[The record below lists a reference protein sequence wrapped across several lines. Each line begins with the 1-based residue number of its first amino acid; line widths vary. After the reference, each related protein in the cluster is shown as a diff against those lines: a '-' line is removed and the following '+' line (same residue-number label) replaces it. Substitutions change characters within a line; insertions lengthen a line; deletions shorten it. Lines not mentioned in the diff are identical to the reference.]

1 MKRISIF
8 LMVITLIAMFSITCF
23 ADSEAIVEN
32 ADNTAVEAGDIIEET
47 NYTLP
52 GRIWEY
58 IESNQEKLIDYALSV
73 LLLIVG
79 TFFGAKSGNLIK
91 GIAGGVS
98 SAINKTTLVTNSQ
111 NGVIESVNKMENNV
125 ASLIESFENIC
136 HNEEARNQIV
146 TALFVELSAVKQ
158 MLMTVYPNSKNLPQ
172 GVKDL
177 INIENANCL
186 KIINDNEALSELYK
200 NVFNAITAGEQKENE
215 T

>member
-1 MKRISIF
+1 MKRIVIF
-8 LMVITLIAMFSITCF
+8 LMVVSLITVFSITCF
-23 ADSEAIVEN
+23 ADSEAIIESQEN
-32 ADNTAVEAGDIIEET
+32 IIEQGPENIT
-47 NYTLP
+47 EEANYTFL

-58 IESNQEKLIDYALSV
+58 IESNKEELIDYTLSV
-73 LLLIVG
+73 LLLILG
-79 TFFGAKSGNLIK
+79 TIFGAKSRHLIK

-111 NGVIESVNKMENNV
+111 NGVIESVNEMGNNV
-125 ASLIESFENIC
+125 ASLIEAFENVRQ
-136 HNEEARNQIV
+136 NEEARNQIV

-186 KIINDNEALSELYK
+186 KIINDNKALSDLYK
-200 NVFNAITAGEQKENE
+200 HVFNAITAGEQKGK
-215 T
+215 